1 MNKKYTVQV
10 EIAQQKQDFDRR
22 VKEMEGENDNLKKNA
37 ARAIESLQTTLD
49 SEMRGIIDRNKISID
64 RNEINHYEISS
75 GRVEALRQKKA
86 VEVNLVE
93 IKNLQDECVKENE
106 NLKRVAQ
113 EGAVNLARAQAE
125 IKAADK
131 TSEDLREQVAMTE
144 RRANLIQVSF
154 SQSFFLIS
162 QMTKKLKLSV
172 SMKKINHQKTR
183 VNFIS

>member
-1 MNKKYTVQV
+1 
-10 EIAQQKQDFDRR
+10 
-22 VKEMEGENDNLKKNA
+22 MEGENDNLKKNA

-106 NLKRVAQ
+106 NLKRCLQ
-113 EGAVNLARAQAE
+113 KLFS
-125 IKAADK
+125 I
-131 TSEDLREQVAMTE
+131 LFREQY
-144 RRANLIQVSF
+144 IF
-154 SQSFFLIS
+154 
-162 QMTKKLKLSV
+162 KLP
-172 SMKKINHQKTR
+172 
-183 VNFIS
+183 

>member
-1 MNKKYTVQV
+1 
-10 EIAQQKQDFDRR
+10 
-22 VKEMEGENDNLKKNA
+22 MEGENDNLKKNA

-49 SEMRGIIDRNKISID
+49 SEMRGTIDRNKISID
-64 RNEINHYEISS
+64 RKEIIHYEIFS

-86 VEVNLVE
+86 VEANLVE
-93 IKNLQDECVKENE
+93 VKNLQDECCKENE

-144 RRANLIQVSF
+144 RRANLIQVILKLEFLYIYIYF
-154 SQSFFLIS
+154 SQSLSLIS
-162 QMTKKLKLSV
+162 QMTKKL
-172 SMKKINHQKTR
+172 NYQG
-183 VNFIS
+183 FP